1 MGPTMDAIG
10 RIGSRWG
17 EWPCCDG
24 RQPHEIIKCN
34 PRKETRTEANKLL
47 ADMVIRCE
55 SLIILV
61 ANWLMRQSSNAAGFQ
76 HVSLTRL
83 QRLGSPSGVG
93 GGGSRRHRKKSKTC
107 AVMPSAVPEVPRP
120 RDRTSAVS
128 TC

>member
-10 RIGSRWG
+10 RISSSWG

-61 ANWLMRQSSNAAGFQ
+61 ANWLMRKSSNAAGLQ
-76 HVSLTRL
+76 HVSLARL
-83 QRLGSPSGVG
+83 QSLGSPSTAWVVEVLEGKEKIKNLCRYAV
-93 GGGSRRHRKKSKTC
+93 RRT
-107 AVMPSAVPEVPRP
+107 
-120 RDRTSAVS
+120 
-128 TC
+128 